1 MSGRSESGQA
11 GGVEAVLFGLL
22 ILVGAT
28 LLLANAWSVVDAKLA
43 ARTGAR
49 EAARTFVKTSS
60 ADASDATTA
69 AEVAGK
75 DTVAQLGWHRR
86 DITVTN
92 AGTGFRRCAIATFVV
107 TIPVPAFHL
116 PFLQAGPPVFR
127 VTAHHTERVD
137 PYRSGVP
144 GGAVPCG

>member
-1 MSGRSESGQA
+1 MSGRSEAGQA

-28 LLLANAWSVVDAKLA
+28 LLLANAWTVVDAKLA

-49 EAARTFVKTSS
+49 EAARAFVKTPS
-60 ADASDATTA
+60 ADASTATDSA
-69 AEVAGK
+69 RLAGR
-75 DTVAQLGWHRR
+75 DTLAQLGWHRR
-86 DITVTN
+86 DITVIN
-92 AGTGFRRCAIATFVV
+92 AGTGFRRCAVATFVV

-116 PFLQAGPPVFR
+116 PFLQAGPPLFQVKAR
-127 VTAHHTERVD
+127 HTERVD

-144 GGAVPCG
+144 GGAAPCG